1 MEFTSFY
8 FSTAILKTLFRF
20 CVWEMISLIICYI
33 ISVIYVLWF
42 YSIIF
47 NHVNQFILEAG
58 LEM

>member
-1 MEFTSFY
+1 MEFASFY
-8 FSTAILKTLFRF
+8 FSTAILKTLFSF
-20 CVWEMISLIICYI
+20 CVWEMISLICYI
-33 ISVIYVLWF
+33 ISVIYVLRF